1 MAAGY
6 AGTESDV
13 KSLFKITPDRSDT
26 GREIGI
32 GLWAVSDEYT
42 PVLHQGEL
50 CIRTVYAVR
59 HDRRAGFAAKETKLI
74 IGFPIERS
82 IGA

>member
-1 MAAGY
+1 MASAIARSMERRVAAGNV
-6 AGTESDV
+6 GTESDV

-26 GREIGI
+26 RREIGI
-32 GLWAVSDEYT
+32 GLWAVGDEYT

-59 HDRRAGFAAKETKLI
+59 HDRRQVLPPKR
-74 IGFPIERS
+74 PN
-82 IGA
+82 